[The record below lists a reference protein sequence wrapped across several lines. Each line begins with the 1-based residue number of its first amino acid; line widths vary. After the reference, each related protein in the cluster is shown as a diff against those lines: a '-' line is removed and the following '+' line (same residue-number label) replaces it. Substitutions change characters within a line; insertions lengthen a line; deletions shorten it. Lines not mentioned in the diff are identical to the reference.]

1 MFIICYTHITK
12 CRRKF
17 MISST
22 VNYNYKDKT
31 PTYDPAK
38 GHNSNFDLDPLYFPQ
53 KLPLDGH

>member
-1 MFIICYTHITK
+1 
-12 CRRKF
+12 